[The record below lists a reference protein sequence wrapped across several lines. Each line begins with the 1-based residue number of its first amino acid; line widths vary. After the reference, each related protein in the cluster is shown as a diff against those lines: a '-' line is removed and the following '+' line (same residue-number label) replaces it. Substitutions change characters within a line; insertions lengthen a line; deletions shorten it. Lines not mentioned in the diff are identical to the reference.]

1 MFVGVQSLSSVWLF
15 ENSWTTARQASQS
28 FTISWSLHKLMSFE
42 SVMPSNHLILCCP
55 FLLLPSRVFPAYK
68 RQFLCWTGR
77 PGPRFLSL
85 KPQGTLQ
92 CEKGDPSST
101 KYLFKVD
108 WNCPTCPHPF
118 PLHFTNSSVLRFCPF
133 FYLSRNCQ
141 KIFTKVWHNIYLM
154 IIKLYQLS
162 DASWYQSI
170 WKMSLKECLRHEEI
184 GCLYSPFFFILST
197 YILPQFLPS
206 LQGP

>member
-170 WKMSLKECLRHEEI
+170 WRCLWKNVLGMRK
-184 GCLYSPFFFILST
+184 
-197 YILPQFLPS
+197 
-206 LQGP
+206 

>member
-1 MFVGVQSLSSVWLF
+1 MQWLTIEYVCWCSVAKFCLTLWELMDYSTPGFPVLHHLLELAQTHVLWVGDAIQPSHPLLPLSPPALQGVSSVQKTVSMLNRTTRASLPVPQTPG
-15 ENSWTTARQASQS
+15 NSTVWKGRS
-28 FTISWSLHKLMSFE
+28 F
-42 SVMPSNHLILCCP
+42 
-55 FLLLPSRVFPAYK
+55 
-68 RQFLCWTGR
+68 
-77 PGPRFLSL
+77 
-85 KPQGTLQ
+85 
-92 CEKGDPSST
+92 ST

-133 FYLSRNCQ
+133 FYLSRHCQ

-170 WKMSLKECLRHEEI
+170 WRCLWKNVLGMRK
-184 GCLYSPFFFILST
+184 
-197 YILPQFLPS
+197 
-206 LQGP
+206 